1 MLSMPKERVNPPS
14 LFPSLQHGFSQIVTV
29 RGGKTVYIS
38 GQTAWDANKRIVGG
52 ADLGEQARQALRNVR
67 TAVEAVG
74 GTMADV
80 VSLRI
85 YVVNYKPE
93 DAESVGEALREF
105 FPAEAPPAST
115 WLGVTSLAVR
125 DFLIEI
131 EAIAVVE
138 SPTPS
143 KSLR

>member
-1 MLSMPKERVNPPS
+1 MLPMLKERVNPPS
-14 LFPSLQHGFSQIVTV
+14 LFPSLQHGFSQIVTT

-38 GQTAWDANKRIVGG
+38 GQTAWDANKRIIGG
-52 ADLGEQARQALRNVR
+52 DDLGEQARQALRNVR

-93 DAESVGEALREF
+93 FAEAVGDALREC
-105 FPAEAPPAST
+105 FPAEAPPEST
-115 WLGVTSLAVR
+115 L
-125 DFLIEI
+125 
-131 EAIAVVE
+131 
-138 SPTPS
+138 
-143 KSLR
+143 

>member
-1 MLSMPKERVNPPS
+1 MLPMPKERVNPHS
-14 LFPSLQHGFSQIVTV
+14 LFPSLRHGFSQIVTA
-29 RGGKTVYIS
+29 RGGKTVFLS
-38 GQTAWDANKRIVGG
+38 GQTAWDANKQIVGG
-52 ADLGEQARQALRNVR
+52 NDLGEQARQALRNVR

-74 GTMADV
+74 GTTAAV

-93 DAESVGEALREF
+93 DAAAVGKALREF
-105 FPAEAPPAST
+105 FRGETAPASP
-115 WLGVTSLAVR
+115 WLGVTSLAVK

-138 SPTPS
+138 
-143 KSLR
+143 

>member
-1 MLSMPKERVNPPS
+1 MPKLRVNPPS
-14 LFPSLQHGFSQIVTV
+14 LFPSLQHGFSQIVTAQ
-29 RGGKTVYIS
+29 GGKTVYIS

-52 ADLGEQARQALRNVR
+52 MDLGEQTRQSLRNLR
-67 TAVEAVG
+67 TAVEAAG
-74 GTMADV
+74 GIMADV

-93 DAESVGEALREF
+93 DAEAIGEALREF
-105 FPAEAPPAST
+105 FPADAAPAST

-138 SPTPS
+138 
-143 KSLR
+143 

>member
-1 MLSMPKERVNPPS
+1 MTLKEHINPPS
-14 LFPSLQHGFSQIVTV
+14 LFPSLQYGFSQIVTAQ
-29 RGGKTVYIS
+29 GGKTVYIS
-38 GQTAWDANKRIVGG
+38 GQTAWDANKQIVGG
-52 ADLGEQARQALRNVR
+52 MDLCGQTRQALRNVR

-93 DAESVGEALREF
+93 DAGAVGEALREF

-131 EAIAVVE
+131 EAIAVVSE
-138 SPTPS
+138 SV
-143 KSLR
+143 

>member
-1 MLSMPKERVNPPS
+1 MPKEHINPPS
-14 LFPSLQHGFSQIVTV
+14 LFPSLQHGFSQIVTAQ
-29 RGGKTVYIS
+29 GGKTVYLS

-52 ADLGEQARQALRNVR
+52 MDLGEQTRQALRNVR
-67 TAVEAVG
+67 IAVEAAG

-85 YVVNYKPE
+85 YVVNCKPE
-93 DAESVGEALREF
+93 DTAAVGEAIREF
-105 FPAEAPPAST
+105 FPSGSPPAST

-131 EAIAVVE
+131 EAVAVVE
-138 SPTPS
+138 
-143 KSLR
+143 